1 MPSAARN
8 DVIIIATVIIII
20 AVAIIIIAVAI
31 IIIAAAIIIIAAV
44 IIIIVNFSAGVKIL
58 GTYKVAWT
66 SQSQSV
72 VGLILFQFLSNNP
85 VALVESCLA
94 ALLHLGDQS
103 IRFW

>member
-8 DVIIIATVIIII
+8 DVIIIAVAII
-20 AVAIIIIAVAI
+20 AVAIIIIAV
-31 IIIAAAIIIIAAV
+31 V
-44 IIIIVNFSAGVKIL
+44 IIIVVNFSAGVKIL
-58 GTYKVAWT
+58 GTYKVTWT

-72 VGLILFQFLSNNP
+72 VGLILFQFLLNNP

-103 IRFW
+103 IRF